1 MDILAPR
8 QKNWCGHFSA
18 NIIGQF
24 SAVHMYIVFKIVDLK
39 PEFCTGPSNDHFW
52 AVWLNCPSGFREEAF

>member
-8 QKNWCGHFSA
+8 KKNWCGHFSA

-24 SAVHMYIVFKIVDLK
+24 SAVHMYIVLVLYSKALK
-39 PEFCTGPSNDHFW
+39 SLR
-52 AVWLNCPSGFREEAF
+52 ALNTKLRNGVKAIYK